1 MHTKV
6 ERRKYRNIGD
16 SMDIVNIE
24 TTATVQM
31 NDGCTVT
38 LTSPAHRKVP
48 HDNSQRIEQIH
59 AAQTRTI
66 ARLLDRLDDNLPGG
80 AARTLTEAEK
90 AAARDADGGD
100 RADRG
105 AVLEGTAPGTED
117 VFDLIDELRTAPIRW
132 AADPA
137 RGIRGSLNSP
147 PPELQR
153 IDGRYA
159 LAWAWNPE
167 ALCPLAAAIATRT
180 AGADEDGDPEHGAD
194 TAQNDPMGAA
204 RREYSRV
211 NGLAETPGRFT
222 MESAAWAMLVRA
234 SDNAR
239 IEEWIDDQDM
249 EVTDDEI
256 ETLSRTL
263 EAITTWLN
271 QRLTLETPRRSIV
284 EPSAP
289 RSA

>member
-1 MHTKV
+1 MHTTV
-6 ERRKYRNIGD
+6 ERRKFRDIGD

-38 LTSPAHRKVP
+38 LTSPAHRRVP
-48 HDNSQRIEQIH
+48 RDNSERIEEIH
-59 AAQTRTI
+59 AAQTRTL

-80 AARTLTEAEK
+80 AARTLADAEN
-90 AAARDADGGD
+90 AAAEDADGADG
-100 RADRG
+100 ADRG
-105 AVLEGTAPGTED
+105 AILEGTGPGTED
-117 VFDLIDELRTAPIRW
+117 VFDLIDELRAKPMRW

-137 RGIRGSLNSP
+137 RGIRGSLNGP

-159 LAWAWNPE
+159 LTWAWNPE
-167 ALCPLAAAIATRT
+167 ALCPLAAAIAART
-180 AGADEDGDPEHGAD
+180 ARGDEDGDAEYGAD
-194 TAQNDPMGAA
+194 TPQSDPMGAA

-211 NGLAETPGRFT
+211 NGLPETPSRFT
-222 MESAAWAMLVRA
+222 TESAAWAMLVLA

-239 IEEWIDDQDM
+239 IAEWLDDQDM
-249 EVTDDEI
+249 EVTDDEM

-271 QRLTLETPRRSIV
+271 QRLTLETPRRTIV

-289 RSA
+289 RAA